1 MGIAEILTLIISGC
15 ALVYTLF
22 RDNTKDTI
30 ELSAK
35 VSELETKLAVAESS
49 ISRIGDEQD
58 KMKETLKNLEQQIHE
73 LDIKI
78 EKIITI
84 LETTR

>member
-1 MGIAEILTLIISGC
+1 MGIAEILTLIFSGC
-15 ALVYTLF
+15 TLVYTLF